1 MLGTLLQL
9 VLSVPKPE
17 ISKLRRNK
25 VPKRQLDSY
34 GSPAAAVAAVD
45 TYGSPAAAPV
55 AAPACD
61 LQVNI
66 NNAFTRSWSK
76 ISDTQRK
83 IFKQIGKC
91 AFEDSTLNDNELLKV
106 KEVKRGATFTSLIFY

>member
-9 VLSVPKPE
+9 VVSVPKPE

-25 VPKRQLDSY
+25 VTKRQLDS
-34 GSPAAAVAAVD
+34 
-45 TYGSPAAAPV
+45 YGSPAAAPV

-76 ISDTQRK
+76 ISEIQRK

-91 AFEDSTLNDNELLKV
+91 AFEDSTLNDNELLNV

>member
-9 VLSVPKPE
+9 VVSVPKPE

-25 VPKRQLDSY
+25 VTKRQLDSY

-76 ISDTQRK
+76 ISEIQRK

-91 AFEDSTLNDNELLKV
+91 AFEDSTLNDIMNC
-106 KEVKRGATFTSLIFY
+106 